1 MKEWLYQMGWK
12 LRRGFRRQKPVETVN
27 VNVKVDVAAATQ
39 PPTVMVCELAD
50 RWTMSLDEVKRTVAA
65 HPHLCLDGGSN
76 FCYEEADCF
85 KCNLGSLSSACV
97 EVKLSLVE
105 SIENAEWMERETKL
119 AEKEQKAKDAA
130 RKRSIAAAK
139 ARGEAMK

>member
-27 VNVKVDVAAATQ
+27 VKVDVAAAAP
-39 PPTVMVCELAD
+39 PPTIMVCELAD
-50 RWTMSLDEVKRTVAA
+50 RWDMSLDEVKRTVAA
-65 HPHLCLDGGSN
+65 HPKPCLDGG
-76 FCYEEADCF
+76 CMYCDEEADCF
-85 KCNLGSLSSACV
+85 KCNLRSLSSACV

-105 SIENAEWMERETKL
+105 SIENAEWLERETKL